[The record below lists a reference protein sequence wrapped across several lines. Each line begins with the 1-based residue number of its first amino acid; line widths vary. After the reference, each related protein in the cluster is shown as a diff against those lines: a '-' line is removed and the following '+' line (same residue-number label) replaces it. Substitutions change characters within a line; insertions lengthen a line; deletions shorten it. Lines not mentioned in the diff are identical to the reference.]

1 MSMHFR
7 DIAGQAMADGT
18 IGAEEILALRQAGWA
33 DGAMD
38 PEEAESLF
46 IANDHLSDPSPEWCD
61 FFVEALSNF
70 VVNTVPPTGYV
81 DEEMAQE
88 LISRI
93 DRDGFVQTMAELELL
108 LRVFEKA
115 ASVPASLKDYA
126 LRQIEEAVVHGDG
139 PTRNGALS
147 HQGINA
153 AEAAMLRRFV
163 FAPAS
168 DRPAG
173 VSLAEAEM
181 LFRIKDAALYQVN
194 APEWQ
199 QLFVQGVANFLFAFG
214 GAEPLPRERMVELE
228 EFMAKE
234 GAGIGSFLHRMMHS
248 DPIAGFGS
256 LLGNDNIEDEED
268 FDGAETAAG
277 AFTDQE
283 QNWLRD
289 RLEADEDLDEFE
301 KALLAFIAEET
312 REPFGLAA

>member
-1 MSMHFR
+1 MSMHFS
-7 DIAGQAMADGT
+7 DIAGQAMADGA

-33 DGAMD
+33 DGKMD

-46 IANDHLSDPSPEWCD
+46 ITNDHLAEPSQEWSD

-93 DRDGFVQTMAELELL
+93 DRDGHVQTMTELELL

-115 ASVPASLKDYA
+115 VSVPASLKAYA
-126 LRQIEEAVVHGDG
+126 MKQIEEAVVHGDG
-139 PTRNGALS
+139 PTRAGALS
-147 HQGINA
+147 HDGINA

-168 DRPAG
+168 DRPAAI
-173 VSLAEAEM
+173 SLAEAEL
-181 LFRIKDAALYQVN
+181 LFRIKDATLYQVN

-228 EFMAKE
+228 SFMANE
-234 GAGIGSFLHRMMHS
+234 GAGIGGFLHRVMHS
-248 DPIAGFGS
+248 NPVDGFAS
-256 LLGNDNIEDEED
+256 LLGDEPEDESED
-268 FDGAETAAG
+268 EVAAAAE
-277 AFTDQE
+277 FTSQE
-283 QNWLRD
+283 QGWLRD
-289 RLEADEDLDEFE
+289 RLDADEDLDELE

-312 REPFGLAA
+312 GEVFGIAA